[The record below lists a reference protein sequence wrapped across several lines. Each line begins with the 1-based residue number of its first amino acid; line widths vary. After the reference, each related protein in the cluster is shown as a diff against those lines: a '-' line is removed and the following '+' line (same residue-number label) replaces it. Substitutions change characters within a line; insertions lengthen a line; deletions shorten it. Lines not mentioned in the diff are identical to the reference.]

1 MNSTRVVLATVTGV
15 NPPLLTHIDFC
26 RINSLTQVAMLEGH
40 SQEQL
45 QELRRILLLTIYKD
59 TLNQLVLQQ
68 RSQRLNARNP
78 ISLPA
83 SLRRRRSSSM
93 GGHEKQQRVLI
104 TGKVLPRLE
113 SLLGDAED
121 DADQLDED
129 VLNSLKFERDMDALR
144 TIFEA
149 AINDQE
155 LQEKK
160 TCQDVKDTGITV
172 EKNKAEEKPLEIP
185 EQQIDWQKQA
195 STDDECPDLYEKKIK
210 DEDELESVPEEDKDS
225 KDAAKHSPPEDRSLE
240 ILKQAIYA
248 LAGNKSEVSQASQKL
263 QESKD
268 ELKQLREALDTE
280 KRDTKAKLED
290 LEERIADTKYKLRCV
305 SRVNDLEYSLVQR
318 WEEGR
323 LAQGTIWGENAERAY
338 LRDILDL
345 KQRIAREE
353 RVSSELRS
361 FRQREIQD
369 MRQQIEEWKERYVS
383 EMRRVERETEAWEL
397 RILEQKKLLVRHRE
411 IFAERMSFVQEYR
424 AQKAEEQRLHD
435 LQVHRINCAVRL
447 QAWWRGT
454 MVRRG
459 LGPFKKK
466 PKRGKKGKPKK

>member
-1 MNSTRVVLATVTGV
+1 MEEGL
-15 NPPLLTHIDFC
+15 
-26 RINSLTQVAMLEGH
+26 SL
-40 SQEQL
+40 EQL
-45 QELRRILLLTIYKD
+45 KELRRFLLLTIYKD

-93 GGHEKQQRVLI
+93 GGHEKQEHILI

-160 TCQDVKDTGITV
+160 TCLDVKDKRIPV
-172 EKNKAEEKPLEIP
+172 EEKGAEEKPLEIP

-195 STDDECPDLYEKKIK
+195 STDDECPDMYEKKIK
-210 DEDELESVPEEDKDS
+210 DEEEQDSAPEDKES
-225 KDAAKHSPPEDRSLE
+225 KDGKKILPPEDRSLE

-353 RVSSELRS
+353 RVSCELRS

>member
-1 MNSTRVVLATVTGV
+1 M
-15 NPPLLTHIDFC
+15 
-26 RINSLTQVAMLEGH
+26 QQGH
-40 SQEQL
+40 TPKQL
-45 QELRRILLLTIYKD
+45 RELRRILLLTIYKD
-59 TLNQLVLQQ
+59 TLNQLILQQ

-93 GGHEKQQRVLI
+93 GGQERPERVLL

-113 SLLGDAED
+113 SLLGEPED
-121 DADQLDED
+121 DADQLDGD

-149 AINDQE
+149 AMNHAD
-155 LQEKK
+155 LQENQVSD
-160 TCQDVKDTGITV
+160 QDENEDSEDG
-172 EKNKAEEKPLEIP
+172 KPLGVAEKVEEENPLKIP
-185 EQQIDWQKQA
+185 EHTIGW
-195 STDDECPDLYEKKIK
+195 DEAALLEYL
-210 DEDELESVPEEDKDS
+210 DEPKFQLEEDKDS
-225 KDAAKHSPPEDRSLE
+225 EEPETQEDRSFQ
-240 ILKQAIYA
+240 ILKQAIFA
-248 LAGNKSEVSQASQKL
+248 LAGNKSEVAQASKQL
-263 QESKD
+263 QESKE
-268 ELKQLREALDTE
+268 ELKKLKEALEEE
-280 KRDTKAKLED
+280 KQGTKAKLED

-318 WEEGR
+318 WEAGR
-323 LAQGTIWGENAERAY
+323 LAQGQIWGENAERAY
-338 LRDILDL
+338 LRDILDI

-361 FRQREIQD
+361 FRLREIQE
-369 MRQQIEEWKERYVS
+369 MREQIVEWQKRYVS
-383 EMRRVERETEAWEL
+383 ETRRVEREAEAWEL
-397 RILEQKKLLVRHRE
+397 RILEQKKLLVSHRE
-411 IFAERMSFVQEYR
+411 VFAERMVYVQEYR

-435 LQVHRINCAVRL
+435 LQVHRIQCAVRL

-466 PKRGKKGKPKK
+466 PKRGKKAKPKK

>member
-1 MNSTRVVLATVTGV
+1 
-15 NPPLLTHIDFC
+15 
-26 RINSLTQVAMLEGH
+26 MLEGH
-40 SQEQL
+40 SQEHL

-93 GGHEKQQRVLI
+93 GGHEKQEHVLI

-113 SLLGDAED
+113 SLLGEPED

-149 AINDQE
+149 AINDVE

-160 TCQDVKDTGITV
+160 KFQDIKD
-172 EKNKAEEKPLEIP
+172 EKTLEEKHEVEEAPLDVP
-185 EQQIDWQKQA
+185 EQQIDWQKQE
-195 STDDECPDLYEKKIK
+195 SLDDCHEIYKKKSK
-210 DEDELESVPEEDKDS
+210 DEEEQDSAPEEDKDS
-225 KDAAKHSPPEDRSLE
+225 KDGTKPSPSDDKSLE

-268 ELKQLREALDTE
+268 ELKQLKEALDIE

-338 LRDILDL
+338 LRDILDI

-353 RVSSELRS
+353 RVSCELRS

-369 MRQQIEEWKERYVS
+369 MTQQIEEWKKRYVS
-383 EMRRVERETEAWEL
+383 EMRRVEREAEAWEL

>member
-1 MNSTRVVLATVTGV
+1 
-15 NPPLLTHIDFC
+15 
-26 RINSLTQVAMLEGH
+26 MLEGH
-40 SQEQL
+40 SQEHL
-45 QELRRILLLTIYKD
+45 QELRRILLLSIYKD

-93 GGHEKQQRVLI
+93 GGHEKQEHILI

-113 SLLGDAED
+113 SLLGEPED

-144 TIFEA
+144 TIFET

-160 TCQDVKDTGITV
+160 KCQDVKD
-172 EKNKAEEKPLEIP
+172 EKTLEGKNEAEEKPLDVP
-185 EQQIDWQKQA
+185 EQQIDWQKQE
-195 STDDECPDLYEKKIK
+195 SLDDEGLEAYEKKT
-210 DEDELESVPEEDKDS
+210 EDEEEH
-225 KDAAKHSPPEDRSLE
+225 DAAPEDDTDSNDGKKPSPLEDTSLK

-353 RVSSELRS
+353 RVSCELRS

-369 MRQQIEEWKERYVS
+369 MTQQIEEWKKRYVS
-383 EMRRVERETEAWEL
+383 EMRRVEREAEAWEL

-466 PKRGKKGKPKK
+466 PKRGKKSKPKK